1 LSETDA
7 CCSPLRI
14 YLKHNQI
21 RRIKWHHLSDGVIST
36 WFVCAGKPF
45 IMFIEAGN
53 ILLIGSVLLLISV
66 IAGKTTKRLGVPTL
80 IFFLIVGI
88 LAGSEGIGG
97 IHFDSADIAQ
107 FIGITALNFI
117 LFSGG
122 LDTDWQSIKPV
133 LWKGIALS
141 TIGVFLTAL
150 SVGAF
155 VHYAFDFT
163 LAEGMLLGAVI
174 SATDA
179 AAVFSILRSKGIG
192 LKGYLRP
199 VLELESGS
207 NDPMAYFLTIS
218 LTAIVASGSTDFG
231 ELIPSFLKEFI
242 LGGAIGF
249 VMGRFSVWLINNIKL
264 ETEGLYPVL
273 TFGLAIFTYSFT
285 HFVGGNGFLAIYL
298 CAVIMG
304 NSNMVHRRSLIKF
317 YDGQAW
323 LMQIIL
329 FLTLGLLVFPSRIL
343 PLVGMGLLISAFLI
357 FIARPIGVF
366 ASLAFFR
373 SNVRSKLF
381 VSWVGLRGSVPIV
394 FATYP
399 LLAGIPKADLIFNL
413 VFFISVT
420 SVLLQGTTLSYV
432 ANLLHVAVPAK
443 AKKRTGLDFEL
454 TDNIKAEME
463 ELNITDNSTAA
474 GKKIVNLPIPATV
487 TILAVKRTDVYIA
500 PNGSTRLMAH
510 DILYVLAEDKESL
523 KQLTTALNIS

>member
-1 LSETDA
+1 
-7 CCSPLRI
+7 
-14 YLKHNQI
+14 
-21 RRIKWHHLSDGVIST
+21 
-36 WFVCAGKPF
+36 
-45 IMFIEAGN
+45 MFIEAGN
-53 ILLIGSVLLLISV
+53 ILLIGSMLLLISV
-66 IAGKTTKRLGVPTL
+66 VAGKTTNKLGVPTL

-88 LAGSEGIGG
+88 LAGSEGLGG
-97 IHFDSADIAQ
+97 IHFDSAGTAQ

-122 LDTDWQSIKPV
+122 LDTNWQSIKPV
-133 LWKGIALS
+133 LWRGIALS
-141 TIGVFLTAL
+141 TLGVFLTAL
-150 SVGAF
+150 SVGVF
-155 VHYAFDFT
+155 VHYAFGFT
-163 LAEGMLLGAVI
+163 LAEGMLLGSVI

-218 LTAIVASGSTDFG
+218 LTSIVASGAADPG
-231 ELIPSFLKEFI
+231 VLIPSFFKEFI
-242 LGGAIGF
+242 LGGAVGYA
-249 VMGRFSVWLINNIKL
+249 MGRASVWLINHIKL

-273 TFGLAIFTYSFT
+273 TLGLAIFTYSFT
-285 HFVGGNGFLAIYL
+285 DFIGGNGFLAIYL

-329 FLTLGLLVFPSRIL
+329 FLTLGLLVFPSRIV
-343 PLVGMGLLISAFLI
+343 PLIGTGLMISAFLI

-373 SNVRSKLF
+373 SNIRSKLF
-381 VSWVGLRGSVPIV
+381 ISWVGLRGSVPIV

-399 LLAGIPKADLIFNL
+399 LLARIPKADLIFNL

-432 ANLLHVAVPAK
+432 ARLLHVAVPAK
-443 AKKRTGLDFEL
+443 AKRRIGFDFEL
-454 TDNIKAEME
+454 TDNIKSVME
-463 ELNITDNSTAA
+463 EVILVEESKAV
-474 GKKIVNLPIPATV
+474 GKRIVDLRIPATV
-487 TILAVKRTDVYIA
+487 NILAVKRSDVYIA
-500 PNGSTRLMAH
+500 PNGSTKLMAN
-510 DILYVLAEDKESL
+510 DILYVLAEDKTSME
-523 KQLTTALNIS
+523 QLTKSLDISF

>member
-1 LSETDA
+1 MS
-7 CCSPLRI
+7 
-14 YLKHNQI
+14 
-21 RRIKWHHLSDGVIST
+21 
-36 WFVCAGKPF
+36 
-45 IMFIEAGN
+45 IEPGN

-66 IAGKTTKRLGVPTL
+66 VAGKTTNKLGVPTL

-97 IHFDSADIAQ
+97 IHFDDVHVAQ
-107 FIGITALNFI
+107 FIGIIALNFI

-122 LDTDWQSIKPV
+122 LDTNWQSIKPV
-133 LWKGIALS
+133 LWRGIALS
-141 TIGVFLTAL
+141 TIGVILTAV
-150 SVGAF
+150 SVGVF
-155 VHYAFDFT
+155 VHFVLGFT
-163 LAEGMLLGAVI
+163 LLEGILLGSVI

-218 LTAIVASGSTDFG
+218 LTSIVASGTTDFA

-242 LGGAIGF
+242 LGGAIGYA
-249 VMGRFSVWLINNIKL
+249 MGKASVWLINNIKL

-273 TFGLAIFTYSFT
+273 TLGLAIFTYSFT
-285 HFVGGNGFLAIYL
+285 HFIGGNGFLAIYL

-323 LMQIIL
+323 LMQIIM
-329 FLTLGLLVFPSRIL
+329 FLTLGLLVFPSRII
-343 PLVGMGLLISAFLI
+343 PLAGTGLLISAFLI
-357 FIARPIGVF
+357 FVARPIGVF
-366 ASLAFFR
+366 ASLAFFK
-373 SNVRSKLF
+373 SNTRSKLF
-381 VSWVGLRGSVPIV
+381 ISWVGLRGSVPIV

-399 LLAGIPKADLIFNL
+399 LLARIPKADLIFNL

-432 ANLLHVAVPAK
+432 ARLLHVAVPAK
-443 AKKRTGLDFEL
+443 AKRRIGLDFEL
-454 TDNIKAEME
+454 TDNIKSEMQE
-463 ELNITDNSTAA
+463 IILVGSSKAVGKRIVDLN
-474 GKKIVNLPIPATV
+474 IPATV
-487 TILAVKRTDVYIA
+487 NILSVKRNEVFIA
-500 PNGSTRLMAH
+500 PNGSTKLMAN
-510 DILYVLAEDKESL
+510 DILYVLAEDK
-523 KQLTTALNIS
+523 TALEQLAAALDVSF